1 MSSWVERVRDRP
13 LIRVPPHARAQV
25 SVRFGLAMRQ
35 ATLPPTPK
43 QSAADAADA
52 ADADVA
58 LPSPPLPSP
67 PSLLPVRRP
76 CVVALAAASL
86 P

>member
-13 LIRVPPHARAQV
+13 LIRVPPHGHRCR
-25 SVRFGLAMRQ
+25 VRFKGLVMRQ

-52 ADADVA
+52 ADADFA